1 MRTVVIE
8 NASIVDLWGTFLE
21 RGYVIVEEGKVAQV
35 GAGSAPEVREAWRID
50 AQGNLLT
57 PALVNAHAH
66 LYSSLARGIPLRA
79 FSPRSFGQILE
90 QLWWKLDRALDSEDI
105 YLSALVGGVAHLKR
119 GVSVIFDHHAS
130 PRAIL
135 GSLSQIKRALS
146 ELGLRA
152 DLCYEVTDRGG
163 PKERDLG
170 IEENVR
176 FAKEELVPG
185 QFSAHFGL
193 HASFTLSDET
203 LEKCRAAADPLQ
215 LGFHSHLAEGKED
228 PLDALQK
235 YGMRTAER
243 LDQFNILQ
251 ESSILAHGIQLSQT
265 ELEILAERKPAIAHN
280 PRSNMNNAVGAA
292 QVEKMLARGIPV
304 VLGTDGFGCDML
316 GELLSA
322 RLLAHHAQGDPTALG
337 DEAAKKILAQNYA
350 LAERAFSLPFGKVE
364 PGYAADLVIWDYTP
378 PTPLDG
384 GNVLSHLLF
393 ANITEGLRPMYV
405 LVAGVV
411 RLEDGR
417 VPGLDEK
424 AVLLRAQRKAG
435 EIWSR
440 I

>member
-1 MRTVVIE
+1 M
-8 NASIVDLWGTFLE
+8 E
-21 RGYVIVEEGKVAQV
+21 RGYVIVEGGKVAQV
-35 GAGSAPEVREAWRID
+35 GAGSAPEVGEARRID

-79 FSPRSFGQILE
+79 FSPKSFGQILE
-90 QLWWKLDRALDSEDI
+90 QLWWKLDRALDSEAI
-105 YLSALVGGVAHLKR
+105 YLSALVGGLAHLKR

-130 PRAIL
+130 PTAIL
-135 GSLSQIKRALS
+135 GALSQIKRALS

-152 DLCYEVTDRGG
+152 DLSYEVTDRGG

-176 FAKEELVPG
+176 FAKEELVSG

-203 LEKCRAAADPLQ
+203 LEKCWVAADSLQ

-243 LDQFNILQ
+243 LDQFNILR
-251 ESSILAHGIQLSQT
+251 ESSILAHGIQLSQA
-265 ELEILAERKPAIAHN
+265 ELEILVERKPAIAHN

-322 RLLAHHAQGDPTALG
+322 RLLAHHVQGDPTALSDG
-337 DEAAKKILAQNYA
+337 MAKNILDQNYA
-350 LAERAFSLPFGKVE
+350 LAQRAFSVPFRKVA
-364 PGYAADLVIWDYTP
+364 PGYAADLVIWDYVP

-384 GNVLSHLLF
+384 GNLLSHLLF
-393 ANITEGLRPMYV
+393 ANITEGLRPIHV
-405 LVAGVV
+405 LVAGMV

-417 VPGLDEK
+417 VPNLDERS
-424 AVLLRAQRKAG
+424 VLLRAQRKAV
-435 EIWSR
+435 EIWR
-440 I
+440 KI